1 MRKFFGK
8 KAVLAAAAAVMMFG
22 STNMSALAEEAQP
35 QEGDTYELSIIHNND
50 VHGRMEWLPQ
60 FKTLIDEAREE
71 TDNLLVLNG
80 GDIFLR
86 GPLQDQQGI
95 PEMTVLNEMGY
106 DAWVPGNND
115 FRVPPKEEIQRREMS
130 RFRI

>member
-1 MRKFFGK
+1 M
-8 KAVLAAAAAVMMFG
+8 
-22 STNMSALAEEAQP
+22 
-35 QEGDTYELSIIHNND
+35 TYMAGWSGCLS
-50 VHGRMEWLPQ
+50 L
-60 FKTLIDEAREE
+60 KTLIDEAREE

-115 FRVPPKEEIQRREMS
+115 FRVPPEGGDTDGGK
-130 RFRI
+130 